1 MIHAIILA
9 RGGSKTIKNKNLKKI
24 NGKPLVYWS
33 IKDSLKSKT
42 ILKTWVSSDNEKI
55 LNYSKK
61 IGANI
66 ILRPKKISGDKASSE
81 SAWEHAIKIIKKK
94 YDVTLIIG
102 IQPTSPIR
110 DYFDFDRAVTKFNKN
125 NYDSLFSANYI
136 HDYNS
141 WKIKGKNLVANYN
154 FKQRSRRQDIKN
166 LILENGSFYIFK
178 PQKFLK
184 NKNRLFGKIGF
195 YIMPKKKG
203 FQIDDHLDVKII
215 ETIFNN

>member
-33 IKDSLKSKT
+33 IKQSLNSKK
-42 ILKTWVSSDNEKI
+42 ISKTWVSSDNLKI

-61 IGANI
+61 IGAKI

-81 SAWEHAIKIIKKK
+81 SAWIHAIDEIKKDFK
-94 YDVTLIIG
+94 VTSIVG

-110 DYFDFDRAVTKFNKN
+110 DSYDFDRAIKKYYKLK
-125 NYDSLFSANYI
+125 YDSLFSANYI
-136 HDYNS
+136 NDYNS
-141 WKIKGKNLVANYN
+141 WKIKGKKLIANYN
-154 FKQRSRRQDIKN
+154 FKKRSRRQDIKN
-166 LILENGSFYIFK
+166 LLLENGSFYIFNSK
-178 PQKFLK
+178 KFLK

-195 YIMPKKKG
+195 FIMPKRKS
-203 FQIDDHLDVKII
+203 FQIDDYLDIKII
-215 ETIFNN
+215 EKIFNS

>member
-1 MIHAIILA
+1 MIHSVILA

-33 IKDSLKSKT
+33 IKDSLRSKT
-42 ILKTWVSSDNEKI
+42 ILKTWVSSDNQKI

-61 IGANI
+61 NGAEI
-66 ILRPKKISGDKASSE
+66 IRRPKKISGDKASSE
-81 SAWEHAIKIIKKK
+81 SAWEHAIKTIEKK
-94 YDVTLIIG
+94 YKVNIIVG

-110 DYFDFDRAVTKFNKN
+110 DYFDFDRAFDKFKKK
-125 NYDSLFSANYI
+125 NYDSLFSSNYI

-154 FKQRSRRQDIKN
+154 YKKRSRRQDIKN

-178 PQKFLK
+178 PQEFLK

-195 YIMPKKKG
+195 YLMPKKKG
-203 FQIDDHLDVKII
+203 FQVDDHLDIKII
-215 ETIFNN
+215 ETILNK